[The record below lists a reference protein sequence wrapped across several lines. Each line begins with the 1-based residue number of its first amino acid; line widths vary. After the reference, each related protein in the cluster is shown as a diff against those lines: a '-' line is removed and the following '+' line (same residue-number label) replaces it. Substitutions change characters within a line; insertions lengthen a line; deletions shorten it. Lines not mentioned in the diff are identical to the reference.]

1 MFSGQ
6 ITVSIKIAAEPI
18 PEAMKDKGMLTRVEV
33 VVQMFNRDQP
43 PKEAMIF
50 SGQMTVSIRITA
62 NQIPG
67 VMKDKGMLTKTD
79 VRVRMYSQEQI
90 KPEQGKT
97 AI

>member
-1 MFSGQ
+1 M
-6 ITVSIKIAAEPI
+6 
-18 PEAMKDKGMLTRVEV
+18 RVEV
-33 VVQMFNRDQP
+33 VVRMFNRDQLQ
-43 PKEAMIF
+43 KEAMIF

-62 NQIPG
+62 NQIPE